1 MKTRIAVAV
10 LLLVPLVGLGYGG
23 RQVWCSWKMDGE
35 AIGGFAAD
43 TFGEYKAE
51 VDKRSRG
58 CTEVILV
65 GLDGI
70 VVQDPDLDTSIE
82 QVTGEMLS
90 GPITVTERPRTIST
104 GTASSARF
112 EWLGMTICFPFSA

>member
-1 MKTRIAVAV
+1 MRTRIAVAV
-10 LLLVPLVGLGYGG
+10 MLLVPLAGLGYGG

-51 VDKRSRG
+51 VDKQSRG

-70 VVQDPDLDTSIE
+70 VVQDPDLDTPIE

-90 GPITVTERPRTIST
+90 GPITVTERP
-104 GTASSARF
+104 
-112 EWLGMTICFPFSA
+112 